1 MSEEK
6 LTVAELMARAAKEGH
21 STDAPRRR
29 RRRSIE
35 DGGISVAELTGSIPA
50 VKEKPVESKHS
61 AVKIDDPAEP
71 EQKPEQKPDQKP
83 AQKPAKP
90 AAKPPTPSAT
100 KPAVEKKSEQKAS
113 TSTPAAKE
121 DKKADGKVVDKP
133 ADKPVDKPAGKPTPG
148 ADPKAAPKLSVVKD
162 NATKT
167 GAGTTDKAEKDAPA
181 ASSAPSAPSTPA
193 RPAPSTDETIVLS
206 IVDEKDPIRLTTGA
220 FPVVPPSAVKP
231 TPAATPAAS
240 ATGEEAADAEFAA
253 TGASPADTTQMD
265 AITGDFNQVDDT
277 DQHGDTEDA
286 ADLDEESGKI
296 SVFSVLLMAIVGVVL
311 GAAVFLAF
319 EMLWERLNN
328 WLVAILA
335 VAVTLGMVGLVH
347 ALRTSRDGF
356 SMALAGV
363 VGLVMTFGP
372 LLVVF

>member
-71 EQKPEQKPDQKP
+71 EQKPEQKAEPKAEPKP
-83 AQKPAKP
+83 EPKAEPKSEQPAKTPATPAAKP
-90 AAKPPTPSAT
+90 AAKPAVDK
-100 KPAVEKKSEQKAS
+100 KPGQKAS
-113 TSTPAAKE
+113 TSTPAP
-121 DKKADGKVVDKP
+121 KAAELATEKVV
-133 ADKPVDKPAGKPTPG
+133 DKPVDKPA
-148 ADPKAAPKLSVVKD
+148 PKAEPKLSVVKD
-162 NATKT
+162 SATDT
-167 GAGTTDKAEKDAPA
+167 AEKDA
-181 ASSAPSAPSTPA
+181 PA

-231 TPAATPAAS
+231 APATPAAG

-253 TGASPADTTQMD
+253 AGASPADTTQMD
-265 AITGDFNQVDDT
+265 AITGDFDQIDAT
-277 DQHGDTEDA
+277 DRDEDHEDA
-286 ADLDEESGKI
+286 DEEPGKI

-319 EMLWERLNN
+319 EMLWERLSN

-347 ALRTSRDGF
+347 ALRTSRDRF
-356 SMALAGV
+356 SMVLAGI

>member
-50 VKEKPVESKHS
+50 VKEKPAESKHS

-71 EQKPEQKPDQKP
+71 EQKPEPKAEPKAEPKSEPKAEPKPEPKTPATPAAKTEQKPGQKP
-83 AQKPAKP
+83 A
-90 AAKPPTPSAT
+90 
-100 KPAVEKKSEQKAS
+100 QKAS
-113 TSTPAAKE
+113 TSTPAP
-121 DKKADGKVVDKP
+121 KAEGKTADLATEKVVDKP
-133 ADKPVDKPAGKPTPG
+133 ADKPA
-148 ADPKAAPKLSVVKD
+148 PKAEPKLSVVK
-162 NATKT
+162 
-167 GAGTTDKAEKDAPA
+167 DKAEKDAPA
-181 ASSAPSAPSTPA
+181 TPA

-220 FPVVPPSAVKP
+220 FPVVPPLAVKP
-231 TPAATPAAS
+231 TPAVAPAAG

-253 TGASPADTTQMD
+253 GASPADTTQMD
-265 AITGDFNQVDDT
+265 AVTGDFDRVDTT
-277 DQHGDTEDA
+277 DRDGDHEDA
-286 ADLDEESGKI
+286 TEESAKI

-319 EMLWERLNN
+319 EMLWERLSN

-335 VAVTLGMVGLVH
+335 VAVTLGMVGIVH

-356 SMALAGV
+356 SMVLAGI

>member
-71 EQKPEQKPDQKP
+71 EQKPEQKAEPKSEQP
-83 AQKPAKP
+83 AKTPATPAAKP
-90 AAKPPTPSAT
+90 AAKPAVDK
-100 KPAVEKKSEQKAS
+100 KPGQKAS
-113 TSTPAAKE
+113 TSTPAPEAAE
-121 DKKADGKVVDKP
+121 LATEKVVDKP
-133 ADKPVDKPAGKPTPG
+133 A
-148 ADPKAAPKLSVVKD
+148 PKAEPKLSVVKD
-162 NATKT
+162 SATDT
-167 GAGTTDKAEKDAPA
+167 AEKDA
-181 ASSAPSAPSTPA
+181 PA

-231 TPAATPAAS
+231 APATPAAG

-253 TGASPADTTQMD
+253 AGASPADTTQMD
-265 AITGDFNQVDDT
+265 AITGDFDQIDAT
-277 DQHGDTEDA
+277 DRDEDHEDA
-286 ADLDEESGKI
+286 DEEPGKI

-319 EMLWERLNN
+319 EMLWERLSN

-347 ALRTSRDGF
+347 ALRTSRDRF
-356 SMALAGV
+356 SMVLAGI

>member
-21 STDAPRRR
+21 TTDAPRRR

-71 EQKPEQKPDQKP
+71 EQKPEQKAEPKSEQP
-83 AQKPAKP
+83 AKTPATPAAKP
-90 AAKPPTPSAT
+90 AAKPAVDK
-100 KPAVEKKSEQKAS
+100 KPGQKAS
-113 TSTPAAKE
+113 TSTPAP
-121 DKKADGKVVDKP
+121 KAAELATEKVVDKP
-133 ADKPVDKPAGKPTPG
+133 A
-148 ADPKAAPKLSVVKD
+148 PKAEPKLSVVKD
-162 NATKT
+162 SATDT
-167 GAGTTDKAEKDAPA
+167 AEKDA
-181 ASSAPSAPSTPA
+181 PA

-231 TPAATPAAS
+231 APATPAAG

-253 TGASPADTTQMD
+253 AGASPADTTQMD
-265 AITGDFNQVDDT
+265 AITGDFDQIDAT
-277 DQHGDTEDA
+277 DRDEDHEDA
-286 ADLDEESGKI
+286 DEEPGKI

-319 EMLWERLNN
+319 EMLWERLSN

-347 ALRTSRDGF
+347 ALRTSRDRF
-356 SMALAGV
+356 SMVLAGI

>member
-50 VKEKPVESKHS
+50 VKEKPAESKHS

-71 EQKPEQKPDQKP
+71 EQKAEPKAEPKPEQKPEPKAEPKSEPKTP
-83 AQKPAKP
+83 ATP
-90 AAKPPTPSAT
+90 AAKA
-100 KPAVEKKSEQKAS
+100 EQKAS
-113 TSTPAAKE
+113 TSTPAP
-121 DKKADGKVVDKP
+121 KAGGKTADLATEKVV
-133 ADKPVDKPAGKPTPG
+133 DKPVDKPA
-148 ADPKAAPKLSVVKD
+148 PKAEPKLAVFKD
-162 NATKT
+162 SA
-167 GAGTTDKAEKDAPA
+167 TDKAEKDA
-181 ASSAPSAPSTPA
+181 PA

-231 TPAATPAAS
+231 TPAVAPAAG

-253 TGASPADTTQMD
+253 GASPADTTQMD
-265 AITGDFNQVDDT
+265 AVTGDFDRVDAT
-277 DQHGDTEDA
+277 DRDGDHEDA
-286 ADLDEESGKI
+286 AEESAKI

-319 EMLWERLNN
+319 EMLWERLSN

-335 VAVTLGMVGLVH
+335 VAVTLGMVGIVH

-356 SMALAGV
+356 SMVLAGI

>member
-71 EQKPEQKPDQKP
+71 EQKPEQKAEPKSEQP
-83 AQKPAKP
+83 AKTPATPAAKP
-90 AAKPPTPSAT
+90 AAKPAVDK
-100 KPAVEKKSEQKAS
+100 KPGQKAS
-113 TSTPAAKE
+113 TSTPAP
-121 DKKADGKVVDKP
+121 KAAELATEKVVDKP
-133 ADKPVDKPAGKPTPG
+133 A
-148 ADPKAAPKLSVVKD
+148 PKAEPKLSVVKD
-162 NATKT
+162 SATDT
-167 GAGTTDKAEKDAPA
+167 AEKDA
-181 ASSAPSAPSTPA
+181 PA

-231 TPAATPAAS
+231 APATPAAG

-253 TGASPADTTQMD
+253 AGASPADTTQMD
-265 AITGDFNQVDDT
+265 AITGDFDQIDAT
-277 DQHGDTEDA
+277 DRDEDHEDA
-286 ADLDEESGKI
+286 DEEPGKI

-319 EMLWERLNN
+319 EMLWERLSN

-347 ALRTSRDGF
+347 ALRTSRDRF
-356 SMALAGV
+356 SMVLAGI

>member
-21 STDAPRRR
+21 TTDAPRRR

-71 EQKPEQKPDQKP
+71 EQKPEQKAEPKP
-83 AQKPAKP
+83 EPKAEPKSEQPAKTPATPAAKP
-90 AAKPPTPSAT
+90 AAKPAVDK
-100 KPAVEKKSEQKAS
+100 KPGQKAS
-113 TSTPAAKE
+113 TSTPAP
-121 DKKADGKVVDKP
+121 KAAELATEKVVDKP
-133 ADKPVDKPAGKPTPG
+133 A
-148 ADPKAAPKLSVVKD
+148 PKAEPKLSVVKD
-162 NATKT
+162 SATDT
-167 GAGTTDKAEKDAPA
+167 AEKDA
-181 ASSAPSAPSTPA
+181 PA

-231 TPAATPAAS
+231 APATPAAG

-253 TGASPADTTQMD
+253 AGASPADTTQMD
-265 AITGDFNQVDDT
+265 AITGDFDQIDAT
-277 DQHGDTEDA
+277 DRDEDHEDA
-286 ADLDEESGKI
+286 DEEPGKI

-319 EMLWERLNN
+319 EMLWERLSN

-347 ALRTSRDGF
+347 ALRTSRDRF
-356 SMALAGV
+356 SMVLAGI

>member
-71 EQKPEQKPDQKP
+71 EQKPEQKAEPKAEQ
-83 AQKPAKP
+83 
-90 AAKPPTPSAT
+90 
-100 KPAVEKKSEQKAS
+100 PAVDKKPGQKAS
-113 TSTPAAKE
+113 TSTPAP
-121 DKKADGKVVDKP
+121 KAAELATEKVV
-133 ADKPVDKPAGKPTPG
+133 DKPVDKPA
-148 ADPKAAPKLSVVKD
+148 PKAEPKLSVVKD
-162 NATKT
+162 SATDT
-167 GAGTTDKAEKDAPA
+167 AEKDA
-181 ASSAPSAPSTPA
+181 PA

-231 TPAATPAAS
+231 APATPAAG

-253 TGASPADTTQMD
+253 AGASPADTTQMD
-265 AITGDFNQVDDT
+265 AITGDFDQIDAT
-277 DQHGDTEDA
+277 DRDEDHEDA
-286 ADLDEESGKI
+286 DEEPGKI

-347 ALRTSRDGF
+347 ALRTSRDRF
-356 SMALAGV
+356 SMVLAGI

>member
-71 EQKPEQKPDQKP
+71 EQKPEQKAEPKP
-83 AQKPAKP
+83 EPKAEPKSEQPAKTPATPAAKP
-90 AAKPPTPSAT
+90 AAKPAVDK
-100 KPAVEKKSEQKAS
+100 KPGQKAS
-113 TSTPAAKE
+113 TSTPAP
-121 DKKADGKVVDKP
+121 KAAELATEKVVDKP
-133 ADKPVDKPAGKPTPG
+133 A
-148 ADPKAAPKLSVVKD
+148 PKAEPKLSVVKD
-162 NATKT
+162 SATDT
-167 GAGTTDKAEKDAPA
+167 AEKDA
-181 ASSAPSAPSTPA
+181 PA

-231 TPAATPAAS
+231 APATPAAG

-253 TGASPADTTQMD
+253 AGASPADTTQMD
-265 AITGDFNQVDDT
+265 AITGDFDQIDAT
-277 DQHGDTEDA
+277 DRDEDHEDA
-286 ADLDEESGKI
+286 DEEPGKI

-319 EMLWERLNN
+319 EMLWERLSN

-347 ALRTSRDGF
+347 ALRTSRDRF
-356 SMALAGV
+356 SMVLAGI

>member
-71 EQKPEQKPDQKP
+71 EQKPEQKAEPKSEQP
-83 AQKPAKP
+83 AKTPATPAAKP
-90 AAKPPTPSAT
+90 AAKPAVDK
-100 KPAVEKKSEQKAS
+100 KPGQKAS
-113 TSTPAAKE
+113 TSTPAP
-121 DKKADGKVVDKP
+121 KAAELATEKDVDKP
-133 ADKPVDKPAGKPTPG
+133 A
-148 ADPKAAPKLSVVKD
+148 PKAEPKLSVVKD
-162 NATKT
+162 SATDT
-167 GAGTTDKAEKDAPA
+167 AEKDA
-181 ASSAPSAPSTPA
+181 PA

-231 TPAATPAAS
+231 APATPAAG

-253 TGASPADTTQMD
+253 AGASPADTTQMD
-265 AITGDFNQVDDT
+265 AITGDFGQIDAT
-277 DQHGDTEDA
+277 DRDEDHEDA
-286 ADLDEESGKI
+286 DEEPGKI

-319 EMLWERLNN
+319 EMLWERLSN

-347 ALRTSRDGF
+347 ALRTSRDRF
-356 SMALAGV
+356 SMVLAGI

>member
-71 EQKPEQKPDQKP
+71 EQKPEQKAEPKP
-83 AQKPAKP
+83 EPKAEPKSEQPAKTPATPAAKP
-90 AAKPPTPSAT
+90 AAKPAVDK
-100 KPAVEKKSEQKAS
+100 KPGQKAS
-113 TSTPAAKE
+113 TSTPAP
-121 DKKADGKVVDKP
+121 KAAELATEKVVDKP
-133 ADKPVDKPAGKPTPG
+133 A
-148 ADPKAAPKLSVVKD
+148 PKAEPKLSVVKD
-162 NATKT
+162 SATDT
-167 GAGTTDKAEKDAPA
+167 AEKDA
-181 ASSAPSAPSTPA
+181 PA

-231 TPAATPAAS
+231 APATPAAG

-253 TGASPADTTQMD
+253 AGASPADTTQMD
-265 AITGDFNQVDDT
+265 AITGDFDQIDAT
-277 DQHGDTEDA
+277 DRDEDHEDA
-286 ADLDEESGKI
+286 DEDADEEPGKI

-319 EMLWERLNN
+319 EMLWERLSN

-347 ALRTSRDGF
+347 ALRTSRDRF
-356 SMALAGV
+356 SMVLAGI